1 MFQLPIAAITGM
13 GKFSKSLI
21 KFRALATNAP
31 TMFAGILALSLR
43 SAPAQK
49 IPGLVLFIMTTRTPL
64 SNLTA
69 STASINWKTKFLLN
83 EFLASGRFSPK
94 TTIPDRFPSK

>member
-31 TMFAGILALSLR
+31 TIFAGIFALSLR
-43 SAPAQK
+43 SAQFNK
-49 IPGLVLFIMTTRTPL
+49 LRFYLQLIGELYPL
-64 SNLTA
+64 NTLYNVVVTVPDKA
-69 STASINWKTKFLLN
+69 LNQIGFLQ
-83 EFLASGRFSPK
+83 R
-94 TTIPDRFPSK
+94 